1 MLGDCRPTDQ
11 LALYC
16 FDSHWRPLLTFGE
29 SARLD
34 AAQRL
39 AVARTRL
46 ERLEP
51 TWGGTNLG
59 EALVNT
65 VAAIEDVADTSE
77 KVARMPRRV
86 VLVSDL
92 AQGTRLDALG
102 DLEWPKDVELD
113 IKTVADTGSNAG
125 LQVLADALET
135 EPAADLSRRVRVVNN
150 AGSVREKFELAW
162 VDDKGAASAKPIE
175 FYVPP
180 GESRVVRV
188 PVPSGGSPRQDAAVK
203 GRFARLRQQSVF
215 R

>member
-150 AGSVREKFELAW
+150 AGSVAKSLSWRGSTTRELRRQSRSNFTFLREKA
-162 VDDKGAASAKPIE
+162 VSCACQCHQ
-175 FYVPP
+175 
-180 GESRVVRV
+180 VVHR
-188 PVPSGGSPRQDAAVK
+188 
-203 GRFARLRQQSVF
+203 ARRCG
-215 R
+215 